1 MDSRGTLRA
10 LVLAAHVPWLLATAR
25 LLLMHGSSNHG
36 GLAALFNMYILVYCS
51 TGVGALLLTIT
62 WSDEPVSLTRV
73 ESTPLNEAAQG
84 AV

>member
-1 MDSRGTLRA
+1 
-10 LVLAAHVPWLLATAR
+10 
-25 LLLMHGSSNHG
+25 MHGSPNHG

-51 TGVGALLLTIT
+51 AGVGALRLAIT